1 MIDFL
6 KENLW
11 VWAGALIVLY
21 TLSGSVQRIGIVISL
36 TAFVLQWVMFL
47 IRRDNE

>member
-6 KENLW
+6 KENVW

-21 TLSGSVQRIGIVISL
+21 TLSGSVQRVGITISAV
-36 TAFVLQWVMFL
+36 AFLLQWVMFF
-47 IRRDNE
+47 IRRDTE